1 MCVDDG
7 ESQQWTTGPAPVV
20 QQATPRSVCLCVF
33 TGWSHCSQ
41 VKVTVNKRETKPERR
56 RHLTVCECEKNRD
69 RKGEEDKEKKNT
81 NKLISCL
88 F

>member
-1 MCVDDG
+1 MDDWTSTCGTTSHTEECV
-7 ESQQWTTGPAPVV
+7 
-20 QQATPRSVCLCVF
+20 CVF

-41 VKVTVNKRETKPERR
+41 VKVTVNKRDTKPERR